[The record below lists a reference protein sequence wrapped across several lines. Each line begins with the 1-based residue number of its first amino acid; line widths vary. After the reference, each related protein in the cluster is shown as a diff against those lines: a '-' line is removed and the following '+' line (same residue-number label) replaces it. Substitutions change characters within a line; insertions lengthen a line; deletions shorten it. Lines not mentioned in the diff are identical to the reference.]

1 MCLQENI
8 LRQKKKTEQ
17 VKLMKGNNISICEG
31 DTDIFVIA

>member
-8 LRQKKKTEQ
+8 LRQKKTEQ